1 MALLSPTRPRAIPRP
16 SAGVWP
22 GLFDVPQVPVHTAIA
37 RRLAR
42 AAFASLPITLSFPD
56 GRRWGTGG
64 PRLDIVR
71 PDAFFARIGADGL
84 IGFGEA
90 WMTGDLTAGGWTVP
104 TPYDPVP
111 RQGPGSA
118 TTEDPVRVNAATD
131 ELAAVLTIMAQRM
144 SVLVPRSLQK
154 LRHAWQTR
162 PPSTEENTPTGAREN
177 IHRHYDLS
185 NQLFEL
191 FLDPTLT
198 YSAAWFEPGDDLQTA
213 QLRKID
219 GILDLARVGPGMRV
233 LEIGSGW
240 GGLAIRAAAERGAHV
255 TTLTLSEQQK
265 ELADKRIAAAGLSH
279 RIDVLL
285 EDYRHHA
292 NREPGAYDAIVSVE
306 MIEAVGERY
315 WPDYFT
321 AVDRMLAEGG
331 RMSLQSITMAHERLL
346 ATRNGYTWVHKYV
359 FPGGMLPSMT
369 AIDEVVRARTPL
381 RIQETRRLGP
391 SYVPT
396 LQQWRHRFNEKLPQV
411 RALGFDETFIRMWN
425 FYLAYSEAGFAAEYL
440 DDWQIGLGRG

>member
-16 SAGVWP
+16 SDGVWP
-22 GLFDVPQVPVHTAIA
+22 GLFDVPRVPVHAAIA
-37 RRLAR
+37 RRVAK
-42 AAFASLPITLSFPD
+42 AAFTSLPITLSFPD
-56 GRRWGTGG
+56 GTRWGTGG

-71 PDAFFARIGADGL
+71 PEAFFARLGADGL

-90 WMTGDLTAGGWTVP
+90 WMTGDLTAGGWIVP
-104 TPYDPVP
+104 TPYDPMM
-111 RQGPGSA
+111 GPSA
-118 TTEDPVRVNAATD
+118 AAAEEANAATD
-131 ELAAVLTIMAQRM
+131 ELAAALGILAQRM
-144 SVLVPRSLQK
+144 SMLVPRSLQR
-154 LRHAWQTR
+154 LRHAWQSR

-185 NQLFEL
+185 NDLFEL

-198 YSAAWFEPGDDLQTA
+198 YSAAWYEPGDDLQAA

-219 GILDLARVGPGMRV
+219 GILDLARVRPGMHV
-233 LEIGSGW
+233 LEIGTGW
-240 GGLAIRAAAERGAHV
+240 GGLATRAATQRGARV
-255 TTLTLSEQQK
+255 TTITLSEQQK
-265 ELADKRIAAAGLSH
+265 ELTDRRIAAGGLAD
-279 RIDVLL
+279 RVEVLL

-292 NREPGAYDAIVSVE
+292 NRKPDTYDAVVSVE

-321 AVDRMLAEGG
+321 AVDRVLVDGG
-331 RMSLQSITMAHERLL
+331 RMGLQAITMAHERLL

-359 FPGGMLPSMT
+359 FPGGTLPSTT
-369 AIDEVVRARTPL
+369 AIDEVVKHHTSL
-381 RIQETRRLGP
+381 RIQETRRLGL

-396 LQQWRHRFNEKLPQV
+396 LQEWRHRFNARLPEV
-411 RALGFDETFIRMWN
+411 RDLGFDETFIRMWN

-440 DDWQIGLGRG
+440 DDLQIGLRRG